1 MAAPRDLTR
10 LGDELDRLAGELEA
24 LDLRASSSRLSA
36 ERDRLSRTI
45 RSYLVPRAR
54 DPEARLMVV
63 FAGPTGSGKST
74 LINSLTGLEISLAGP
89 LRPTT
94 TGPIVLTDRSAPPG
108 HDNIAGVECEVVV
121 GGAPILESVV
131 LVDTPD
137 IDSTSTDHRGMAEAL
152 IDSADVVVFVTSAL
166 RYADAIPW
174 QMLRRAE
181 SRGTDVI
188 HVLNRVGSSTR
199 GAVIDFRSRLD
210 GAGLDDDLLTVP
222 EHRMPAG
229 AQTLPAV
236 SVRSLRSRLAR
247 LAVDRAATAQR
258 TFGRVLH
265 TTLDQVSDLQA
276 ETQAIQAGRRALLD
290 AGVGVLAARVDS
302 LDLSGVA
309 KNLIE
314 APVGQSR
321 RAVRRWRRSRREVI
335 TSGEVDEIVDDFMS
349 LITRDLR
356 LWLAEG
362 SHDGT
367 WPTIDTAQVLSAL
380 GPVVRLALEGWVD
393 FVRRIVED
401 EAGAGAGLAEAVL
414 IASATGS
421 VDGTTASI
429 LFGDSADDVVARA
442 HRELL
447 GRLRVVYDQVAAH
460 VTEVADA
467 NSATID
473 ITGLRAALAS
483 VVSRLTPV
491 DA

>member
-174 QMLRRAE
+174 QILRRAE

-265 TTLDQVSDLQA
+265 T
-276 ETQAIQAGRRALLD
+276 
-290 AGVGVLAARVDS
+290 
-302 LDLSGVA
+302 
-309 KNLIE
+309 N
-314 APVGQSR
+314 
-321 RAVRRWRRSRREVI
+321 
-335 TSGEVDEIVDDFMS
+335 
-349 LITRDLR
+349 
-356 LWLAEG
+356 
-362 SHDGT
+362 
-367 WPTIDTAQVLSAL
+367 
-380 GPVVRLALEGWVD
+380 
-393 FVRRIVED
+393 
-401 EAGAGAGLAEAVL
+401 
-414 IASATGS
+414 
-421 VDGTTASI
+421 SI
-429 LFGDSADDVVARA
+429 R
-442 HRELL
+442 
-447 GRLRVVYDQVAAH
+447 
-460 VTEVADA
+460 
-467 NSATID
+467 
-473 ITGLRAALAS
+473 
-483 VVSRLTPV
+483 
-491 DA
+491 